1 MTAAVAGAVR
11 GRPRS
16 TDLAASLDAARRI
29 NANLRDELRADRRE
43 GVTFAENVRAH
54 ANRVFLA
61 AVADRPDLA
70 AHEGAA
76 IVALA
81 DRHLRQRGPAA

>member
-1 MTAAVAGAVR
+1 MTAAVAGAIR
-11 GRPRS
+11 GRPS
-16 TDLAASLDAARRI
+16 NQGLAASLDASRRI
-29 NANLRDELRADRRE
+29 NANLRLELRIEHAEALAFAD
-43 GVTFAENVRAH
+43 AVRAH
-54 ANRVFLA
+54 AMRVYLA

-81 DRHLRQRGPAA
+81 DRHLRQRGGAA